1 MIDKK
6 LSQQFSSI
14 ENILEYAMA
23 EEQDASKFYRDAA
36 RRMTDPK
43 LQKFLLDLAE
53 LEIEHYN
60 TLKNKLDECRADSFS
75 SNGIRTSFHEE
86 V

>member
-1 MIDKK
+1 MVNQKS
-6 LSQQFSSI
+6 SQQFTSI

-36 RRMTDPK
+36 RHMTDPK
-43 LQKFLLDLAE
+43 LTKFLLDLAE

-60 TLKNKLDECRADSFS
+60 TLKNKLDECHADSFS